1 VKLSEIIVRPCQ
13 ACKGCVEDNLCIFD
27 DDFPELAKKVLEA
40 KALVIGAYC
49 PYGMI
54 DAHTKAFLERLWSM
68 RHQKNLNRG
77 KLVVIAVSGVRKSSD
92 RSTDTIHPLDR
103 VADDIAKMVRMEN
116 MEVLGTIRIRGNVPC
131 LTCGRGDTCRKSGVP
146 SLFGKDAI
154 ASSDLCVQY
163 EEQEDV
169 MADISRLGQL
179 LHDRLI

>member
-1 VKLSEIIVRPCQ
+1 
-13 ACKGCVEDNLCIFD
+13 LCIFD